1 MMFQFICFE
10 VLVMLS
16 FMFPRLGSR
25 ENGFLDIL
33 TCTSKV
39 SNRQISSYH

>member
-16 FMFPRLGSR
+16 FMFARFGSS
-25 ENGFLDIL
+25 EKGFLAIL
-33 TCTSKV
+33 IYRNC
-39 SNRQISSYH
+39 